1 MRQYVTA
8 GYNLEEVSITGVRV
22 IGEWALHNAIE
33 NIKISIKEN
42 ESVTAHTHRDSTQPY
57 YVSAPSI
64 WRYMLKRWL
73 RQLSLHQRCASHA
86 TTSQDETCRGFKR
99 NTKTSV
105 TLHQKQSLSIQCTSI
120 ILTLNIEQCN
130 VILHLTSQWFHYKVS
145 ITTTNDGYT
154 MHLPGWFV
162 LKPARNHNWYPPL
175 DMKSCLIRHS
185 IPELCGSS

>member
-1 MRQYVTA
+1 MRQKNQNLQRRINQSPLTHTVIPHNLITFRLQASDVT
-8 GYNLEEVSITGVRV
+8 
-22 IGEWALHNAIE
+22 W
-33 NIKISIKEN
+33 
-42 ESVTAHTHRDSTQPY
+42 
-57 YVSAPSI
+57 
-64 WRYMLKRWL
+64 LKRWL

-162 LKPARNHNWYPPL
+162 LTPARNHNWYPPL

-185 IPELCGSS
+185 IPELCGSM